1 MAEATGTS
9 SREADTEQVTLN
21 RTRGY
26 TVNGR
31 MYNMGTTE
39 EQKAIPK
46 GSPDAKERWLLAN
59 GYKVIKVFDTSKV
72 KRVM

>member
-1 MAEATGTS
+1 
-9 SREADTEQVTLN
+9 
-21 RTRGY
+21 
-26 TVNGR
+26 
-31 MYNMGTTE
+31 MGTTE

-46 GSPDAKERWLLAN
+46 GSPDAKEKWLLAN